1 VKWGDVSYGR
11 LASRRVTSRRVTE
24 AALDTQQV
32 SQRSRLDTM
41 PDESATPVRIVGRYA
56 LYGELAAGGM
66 ATVHLGRLLG
76 PVGFSRT
83 VAIKRLHE
91 QFAKDPEF
99 VSMFLDEARLCA
111 RIRHPNVVPTLD
123 VIAGDRQLLLVMEYV
138 QGESLSRLFRASVAR
153 GERVPLKIAVSIL
166 SGMLHGL
173 HAAHEAKDEHGQP
186 LGIVHRDVS
195 PQNVLVGADGVAR
208 VLDFGV
214 AKAKGRLYTTQDG
227 RVKGKLSYMAPE
239 QLRSDP
245 VDRKSDIFAAS
256 IVAWEL
262 FAGKRLF
269 ESENEGGT
277 ITKLLLEPIPH
288 LGSVLPEALV
298 PGSPL
303 AVLDAIVM
311 RGLERDPAK
320 RFDTA
325 RDMANQLE
333 EAVHAASVSQ
343 VGTWVE
349 SVAADVLH
357 ARSARV
363 EQIESSSSDVG
374 RPMADVITKL
384 TSDADVTKT
393 RDRSSSKLIEG
404 MPAISSADLLSN
416 ANVPVSASRMPVITR
431 DPWPRRAAFLLVL
444 VVGGGFALFAFFAR
458 VGRDTPRAAATAP
471 TPPAVVS
478 VASPLPTPTATQEP
492 SVPDTTQ
499 QVAAP
504 SAADAAAAAATPATT
519 TRSSPSPGPP
529 PPKTQTHPPPQVK
542 PAATVDCRDPYTR
555 DSLGRK
561 IYKIECL

>member
-1 VKWGDVSYGR
+1 
-11 LASRRVTSRRVTE
+11 
-24 AALDTQQV
+24 
-32 SQRSRLDTM
+32 M
-41 PDESATPVRIVGRYA
+41 HDESAAPVRIVGRYA
-56 LYGELAAGGM
+56 LYGELASGGM
-66 ATVHLGRLLG
+66 ATVHLGRLIG
-76 PVGFSRT
+76 SVGFSRT

-138 QGESLSRLFRASVAR
+138 QGESLSRLFRASVTR

-195 PQNVLVGADGVAR
+195 PQNVLIGADGVAR

-227 RVKGKLSYMAPE
+227 RVKGKLAYMAPE

-262 FAGKRLF
+262 FTGKRLF

-277 ITKLLLEPIPH
+277 ITKLLLDPIPPF
-288 LGSVLPEALV
+288 GSVVPEAV
-298 PGSPL
+298 DPNSPPG
-303 AVLDAIVM
+303 ALDKSVM
-311 RGLERDPAK
+311 RGLERDPAN

-325 RDMANQLE
+325 RDMATAME
-333 EAVHAASVSQ
+333 DAVHAASVAQ

-363 EQIESSSSDVG
+363 
-374 RPMADVITKL
+374 
-384 TSDADVTKT
+384 
-393 RDRSSSKLIEG
+393 
-404 MPAISSADLLSN
+404 
-416 ANVPVSASRMPVITR
+416 
-431 DPWPRRAAFLLVL
+431 
-444 VVGGGFALFAFFAR
+444 
-458 VGRDTPRAAATAP
+458 
-471 TPPAVVS
+471 
-478 VASPLPTPTATQEP
+478 QE
-492 SVPDTTQ
+492 
-499 QVAAP
+499 
-504 SAADAAAAAATPATT
+504 
-519 TRSSPSPGPP
+519 
-529 PPKTQTHPPPQVK
+529 
-542 PAATVDCRDPYTR
+542 
-555 DSLGRK
+555 
-561 IYKIECL
+561 I